1 MFTRERGNSFSD
13 IHKLVKME
21 KRINENL
28 VDSNIF
34 IKNVNCKIQFVAKE
48 KTALRQ
54 ILNIIQ
60 KKTLKKV
67 VNKSF
72 H

>member
-1 MFTRERGNSFSD
+1 MFTREHGNPFSD

-28 VDSNIF
+28 VDSIIF
-34 IKNVNCKIQFVAKE
+34 IKNVNCKIQLVTKE

-60 KKTLKKV
+60 KKLKKRL
-67 VNKSF
+67 
-72 H
+72 

>member
-28 VDSNIF
+28 VDSIIF
-34 IKNVNCKIQFVAKE
+34 IKNVNCKIQLVTKE

-60 KKTLKKV
+60 KKLKKRL
-67 VNKSF
+67 
-72 H
+72 